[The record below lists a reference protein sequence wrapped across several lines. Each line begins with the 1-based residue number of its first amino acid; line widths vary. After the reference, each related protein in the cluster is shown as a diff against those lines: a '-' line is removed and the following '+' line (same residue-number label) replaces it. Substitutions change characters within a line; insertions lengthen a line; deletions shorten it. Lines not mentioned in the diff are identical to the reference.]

1 MADNEDST
9 LVPNEDQEEGEIS
22 DEEDHLEEE
31 HDPGETKEVTDLPA
45 RDDFIPRGRRTE
57 ANYPSSHFRNGLG
70 IEDDELEVGTPNV
83 WGSGD
88 GNPWG
93 RDPIAAF
100 RPPGNI
106 YAPNMYNF
114 AWAQAVQGGRS
125 IQDDDDDD
133 VARGG
138 APPPSADSKS
148 AKQSSTD
155 EIPAADDR
163 EEGELEE
170 GEIELPSQVL
180 PKSSTSS
187 KEQSEDHQHNNNM
200 PSRDRDT
207 ERERQE
213 QLSQVGM
220 LVKNVT
226 VKDAQKSFISICH
239 RLNKAVMSMNNLVEE
254 RKPAVKGRT
263 QGELPR
269 DVSNLVNKTF
279 QGIRAVYAVW
289 STASG
294 KEQDR
299 DKDTFPRLLEL
310 VNSSG
315 SKLFTPKQ
323 VRELR
328 EFMDQVSKVARKA
341 RFEGVDQHF
350 QQVPKSLSESLQE
363 RELRDREASPTP
375 KSAISHTC
383 PPIETPSTE
392 MLGPSFADT
401 KQAADAAAIAAAAI
415 AYAQSSAAAFAN
427 LSHGSMSSKPSNGYA
442 DNEQGSWAWNG
453 RTSPYEESAMPGM
466 PSSYPLVRHGDT
478 SMFGAGVYPQA
489 SDIPPQSSAST
500 LHPFEDSKG
509 SYAQSSAEEEW
520 EEMNKF
526 HLPSPTPSEDDE
538 ENQGTEPSP
547 IIPTEEQQKALRK
560 LPITL
565 ENVPLQYPNSVH
577 TTLKMQPDQMKTIS
591 MASLKSRD
599 PRRQFCKPHIDLE
612 SYNVQFP
619 NQSAHQL
626 PEIAHQLQPGQF
638 PTIRNRETFEEESS
652 HLEPATKR
660 LKTTVG
666 ETRQPA
672 SDHFLGAPASGGWIE
687 DTVAAY
693 CPNVDDDGVT
703 AMEIAV
709 QSPSTVIEGLPYAG
723 LSGAG
728 LGIPEKAR
736 VDFTNLTTISQLG
749 ASNKQKKEGV
759 GGDLGEALTN
769 NNLTSDNLVAE
780 GKEATPSSLSNA
792 PDWVEKFPSHD
803 MGSSARMQNEVGDG
817 SKHRMRP
824 RDPRRFLM
832 GALVEKTEGSSGI
845 SLTQESAGLG
855 ASSHQTKDSTPL
867 AVKIASPSVAPSAGY
882 AQPPS
887 ILSKDEGVHA
897 GLADGQPQL
906 DDRLTGSALVEMSSE
921 AQSLSQNRSMFP
933 PNGAKP
939 PVDDSDSSE
948 IRKGPVDPD
957 FSSVNP
963 VVENVFSEEPARTG
977 DEKPRGGMPRPGTV
991 DSLLPRKPRVGPSQW
1006 GGGQVHPD
1014 MEQLLGTL
1022 DEAERFAVKQ
1032 ERERRMEEQDRMF
1045 SAGKL
1050 CLVLDLDHTLLNSAK
1065 FAEIEP
1071 EWEPRLRAAEF
1082 AERTRASREGHAQ
1095 RELYRFPHMGMWT
1108 KLRPGIWRFLARAS
1122 QLYELHVYTMGNK
1135 AYATEMAKVLD
1146 PTGTLFAG
1154 RVISKG
1160 DENDALDSDDRP
1172 PKSKD
1177 LDGVLGME
1185 SAVVIIDD
1193 SLRVWPHH
1201 RENLIVVERY
1211 MYFPCSRRQ
1220 FGLLGPSLL
1229 EVGHDERA
1237 ADGMLSSALV
1247 VIDRIHEQFFA
1258 NQRLREVD
1266 VREILAAEQR
1276 RVLTGCC
1283 ILFSRIFPVG
1293 EMQPHMHP
1301 LWRMAEQ
1308 FGANCC
1314 LTINDKVTHVV
1325 AISLGTDKVNWATA
1339 TGRPVVRPGWVE
1351 ASAILYRRANEQD
1364 FPVPP

>member
-1 MADNEDST
+1 MTDNEDST

-22 DEEDHLEEE
+22 EEEDHIEEE
-31 HDPGETKEVTDLPA
+31 DNAGETKEVADLPV

-70 IEDDELEVGTPNV
+70 IEDDELEGGTTNV
-83 WGSGD
+83 WGGGD

-125 IQDDDDDD
+125 VEDDDDDD
-133 VARGG
+133 V
-138 APPPSADSKS
+138 ADSKS

-180 PKSSTSS
+180 PKS
-187 KEQSEDHQHNNNM
+187 KHNNNM

-363 RELRDREASPTP
+363 RELRHREASPTP

-442 DNEQGSWAWNG
+442 DNEQGSWGWNG

-466 PSSYPLVRHGDT
+466 ASSYPD
-478 SMFGAGVYPQA
+478 
-489 SDIPPQSSAST
+489 
-500 LHPFEDSKG
+500 
-509 SYAQSSAEEEW
+509 
-520 EEMNKF
+520 KF
-526 HLPSPTPSEDDE
+526 RLPSPTPSEDDE
-538 ENQGTEPSP
+538 ENNGTEPSP

-560 LPITL
+560 LPSTL
-565 ENVPLQYPNSVH
+565 ENVPSQYSNSVH

-612 SYNVQFP
+612 SYNMQFP

-638 PTIRNRETFEEESS
+638 PTSRNREVFEEESS

-749 ASNKQKKEGV
+749 ASKKQKKEGV
-759 GGDLGEALTN
+759 DGDLGEALTN
-769 NNLTSDNLVAE
+769 SNLTSDNLVAE
-780 GKEATPSSLSNA
+780 EATSSFLSNA

-803 MGSSARMQNEVGDG
+803 MGSSARMQSEVGDG

-845 SLTQESAGLG
+845 SLTPESAGLG
-855 ASSHQTKDSTPL
+855 ASSHQTKDSPPL
-867 AVKIASPSVAPSAGY
+867 AVKIASPSVALSAGY

-887 ILSKDEGVHA
+887 ILSKDEGVRA

-906 DDRLTGSALVEMSSE
+906 DDRLTGSAVVEMSSE

-963 VVENVFSEEPARTG
+963 VVENAFSEEPARTG
-977 DEKPRGGMPRPGTV
+977 DEKARGGMPRPGTV

-1314 LTINDKVTHVV
+1314 LTISDKVTHVV